1 MAGQTP
7 DLSVNSFK
15 DPMLARGLID
25 SIRKLTPAQGATLME
40 VCGTHTVSIARNGIR
55 DLMPH
60 GCKLASGPGCPV
72 CVTSNHDIDAVIAL
86 SRIPNVIIT
95 TFGDMT
101 RVPGAT
107 SSLIKE
113 QAAGRDIRMV

>member
-25 SIRKLTPAQGATLME
+25 SIQKLAPAQGATLME
-40 VCGTHTVSIARNGIR
+40 VCGTHTVSIARNGFR

-60 GCKLASGPGCPV
+60 GC
-72 CVTSNHDIDAVIAL
+72 
-86 SRIPNVIIT
+86 
-95 TFGDMT
+95 
-101 RVPGAT
+101 
-107 SSLIKE
+107 
-113 QAAGRDIRMV
+113 